1 MSEKDKAADFSS
13 MDATIES
20 VLNASEL
27 LNPQHIEIENQ
38 SHLHA
43 GHAGAGQGGHFSL
56 IIVSEAFA
64 NQSRINRHRMVYD
77 ALSEYMLNGI
87 HALNIKA
94 QTPDEFF

>member
-1 MSEKDKAADFSS
+1 MSEENNKPDFSS

-20 VLNASEL
+20 VLNASEIL
-27 LNPQHIEIENQ
+27 KPEHIEIENQ

-43 GHAGAGQGGHFSL
+43 GHSGAGQGGHFSL
-56 IIVSEAFA
+56 TIISAAFA
-64 NQSRINRHRMVYD
+64 NKNRIARHRMVYD
-77 ALSEYMLNGI
+77 ALAEYMQNGI